1 MNRKTL
7 VLLVTLYAGALAA
20 TWASRYLLNALTI
33 MAVVLVLIA
42 ASVLVNRSIPAR
54 SRRTAAIVSTAL
66 FAIFLVAFTA
76 LVLTG
81 DSLQAITANSG
92 ALNSGHIQVTLDQ
105 PVQNTLVSVL
115 ICALAHWRLGAGSRA
130 TSVPE

>member
-1 MNRKTL
+1 MRSAMRLTM
-7 VLLVTLYAGALAA
+7 LLLATSALGACASSIQIA
-20 TWASRYLLNALTI
+20 TPGVAEGDL
-33 MAVVLVLIA
+33 
-42 ASVLVNRSIPAR
+42 
-54 SRRTAAIVSTAL
+54 
-66 FAIFLVAFTA
+66 LVAFTA